1 MRILKVYSRK
11 RDYKIMGHSHDHHH
25 HHDHAEGNIKVA
37 FFLNLGFTIIEIVGG
52 ILTNS
57 LAILSDALHDLGD
70 SLSLGLSWYFQK
82 ISKKGRTPAFSFGYK
97 RFSLLGAIINSIV
110 LVVGSII
117 ILTKAI
123 PQIFAPEEV
132 HVQGM
137 FYLAILGI
145 IVNGAAVFRLRKGSS
160 MNERV
165 VSLHLLEDV
174 LGWVAVLIGSV
185 IMMYVDAP
193 FIDPLLSVFIALYV
207 LFNVYKNLK
216 KSMRI
221 ILQGIPEE
229 VSIEHIREKLKN
241 IQSIINVH
249 DCHVWSMDGN
259 YNVLT
264 VHLVLDKDY
273 QLSEQV
279 AIKQQ
284 VKEILK
290 GESVNHITI
299 ELENQD
305 EHCELVDC

>member
-1 MRILKVYSRK
+1 
-11 RDYKIMGHSHDHHH
+11 MGHSHDHHH

-82 ISKKGRTPAFSFGYK
+82 ISKKGRTNSFSFGYK
-97 RFSLLGAIINSIV
+97 RFSLLGAIINSII
-110 LVVGSII
+110 LIVGSII
-117 ILTKAI
+117 ILTEAI
-123 PQIFAPEEV
+123 PKIFNPEEV

-145 IVNGAAVFRLRKGSS
+145 LVNGAAVLRLRKGDT

-185 IMMYVDAP
+185 IMMYADAP
-193 FIDPLLSVFIALYV
+193 FIDPVLSVFISIYV
-207 LFNVYKNLK
+207 LYNVYKNLK

-221 ILQGIPEE
+221 ILQGIPED
-229 VSIEHIREKLKN
+229 VSIEHIREKLKR
-241 IQSIINVH
+241 IPSITNVH

-264 VHLVLDKDY
+264 IHLVLDKDY

-279 AIKQQ
+279 ALKQK
-284 VKEILK
+284 VRKVLK

-305 EHCELVDC
+305 EHCELADC